1 MMGNVFKKEYKL
13 QQHTMLLHFQDE
25 SDACLRAS
33 EVKPKLDRFIVK
45 KFNGKNEFKQ
55 AHASWIQTEHQNGKD
70 VVLKYRMTIKR
81 AAGAE
86 IIKYGANDPQYK
98 IPKIFYGNM
107 SNGSNN
113 SNKKTG
119 LFFTNRTD
127 EPSLILAITCFDG
140 ELKDYIDQ
148 NIAEFFTVTNF
159 GTMQSKGFG
168 SFTVMGDKYQ
178 CNIATALKANYH
190 SKKCFKIVVNQ
201 SGYANEAQK
210 TLFETVKQVYS
221 VMKSGSRSP
230 FYHSYIYEYM
240 HNKYRINGSFV
251 NTGNEK
257 AYMKKKKVSPNRMTN
272 SWVKRN
278 WENRDILGVRMN
290 DGEYRYVR
298 ALLGIGKEIKY
309 ITDDP
314 EYFQTKRGV
323 IQYDRRTNQP
333 IPAKE
338 NITIVHVKNRDGELY
353 EDGSKNRIE
362 RCSSPIFFKIVDGY
376 IYMVAGRIDKNIN
389 GKFFLF
395 KNRSTRGLRYR
406 NNQTD
411 GKVVLRVPE
420 SFDID
425 DFMEKFVRFYNTE
438 YLQSDHSRNR
448 SFMNYLIHEEV

>member
-1 MMGNVFKKEYKL
+1 MSDNGFTKKYELK
-13 QQHTMLLHFQDE
+13 QHTMLLHFQDE

-45 KFNGKNEFKQ
+45 KLKGKDNLKKI
-55 AHASWIQTEHQNGKD
+55 HPSWIQAEHQNEKD
-70 VVLKYRMTIKR
+70 VALKYRMTIKR
-81 AAGAE
+81 APGAK
-86 IIKYGANDPQYK
+86 IIKYGASDLQYE

-107 SNGSNN
+107 SDGSNN

-119 LFFTNRTD
+119 VFFINETD
-127 EPSLILAITCFDG
+127 ESSLILTITCFD
-140 ELKDYIDQ
+140 KDLESCIDK
-148 NIAEFFTVTNF
+148 NIAEFFAVTNF

-190 SKKCFKIVVNQ
+190 SKKCFKIAVNQ
-201 SGYANEAQK
+201 SGYSNKVQGI
-210 TLFETVKQVYS
+210 LFETVKQVYS
-221 VMKSGSRSP
+221 VMKSGSRNP

-240 HNKYRINGSFV
+240 HKIYKNNEKLV

-278 WENRDILGVRMN
+278 WERSDILGVRMN

-314 EYFQTKRGV
+314 DYFQTKRGV